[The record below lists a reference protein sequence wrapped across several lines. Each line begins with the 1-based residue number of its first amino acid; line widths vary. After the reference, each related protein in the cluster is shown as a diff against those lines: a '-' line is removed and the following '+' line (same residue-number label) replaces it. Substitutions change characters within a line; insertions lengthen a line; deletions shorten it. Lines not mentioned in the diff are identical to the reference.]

1 MNKLVEESL
10 IEFKNITLDLIN
22 ALECDD
28 FDILESLIEKRQAII
43 STLEKTDYTEE
54 EFKHIASSID
64 LLTLQKK
71 VLDLMNVKKV
81 ELRNEMDKLSEVK
94 NANKSYKSRFA
105 VDSVYFN
112 KKI

>member
-1 MNKLVEESL
+1 MDKLLEESL
-10 IEFKNITLDLIN
+10 IEFKSITLDLIN
-22 ALECDD
+22 ALEYDD
-28 FDILESLIEKRQAII
+28 FDKLESLIEKRQAII
-43 STLEKTDYTEE
+43 NILEKANYAEE

-71 VLDLMNVKKV
+71 VLDLMNSKKV
-81 ELRNEMDKLSEVK
+81 ELRSEMDKLSEIK
-94 NANKSYKSRFA
+94 TANKSYNSKFA

>member
-1 MNKLVEESL
+1 MNKLLEESL
-10 IEFKNITLDLIN
+10 IEFKNVTLNLIN
-22 ALECDD
+22 ALESDD
-28 FDILESLIEKRQAII
+28 FDEIESLIEKRQNII
-43 STLEKTDYTEE
+43 SALENTNYTEE
-54 EFKHIASSID
+54 EFRHIASSIN

-71 VLDLMNVKKV
+71 VLDLMNAKKV

-94 NANKSYKSRFA
+94 IANKSYNSKFA